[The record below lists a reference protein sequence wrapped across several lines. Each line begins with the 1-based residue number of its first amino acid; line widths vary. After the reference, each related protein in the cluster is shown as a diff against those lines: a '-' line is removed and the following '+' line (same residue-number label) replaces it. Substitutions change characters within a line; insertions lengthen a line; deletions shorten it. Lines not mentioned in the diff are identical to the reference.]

1 MIHQI
6 LDITYLSEY
15 RLILTFSD
23 GSRRE
28 VDLEPLLE
36 GSLFGDLKSQ
46 EKFRQV
52 VLDKE
57 FGSIEWPNGADIC
70 PDLLY
75 QMSKEIA
82 ANSEATGG

>member
-1 MIHQI
+1 MVHRII
-6 LDITYLSEY
+6 DIACLRDY

-23 GSRRE
+23 KSRRI

-36 GSLFGDLKSQ
+36 GSLFGELKSM
-46 EKFRQV
+46 EKFKQV
-52 VLDKE
+52 YLDKE

-75 QMSKEIA
+75 QMSEEIP
-82 ANSEATGG
+82 ANTEAIGG

>member
-1 MIHQI
+1 MHRI

-15 RLILTFSD
+15 RLILAFSD

-36 GSLFGDLKSQ
+36 GSLFGDLKSPDI
-46 EKFRQV
+46 FRQV
-52 VLDKE
+52 TLDKE

-75 QMSKEIA
+75 QMSREIIS
-82 ANSEATGG
+82 NSEATGG

>member
-6 LDITYLSEY
+6 IDITCLPDY

-23 GSRRE
+23 KSRRIVE
-28 VDLEPLLE
+28 LEPLLE
-36 GSLFGDLKSQ
+36 GPLFGELKSV
-46 EKFRQV
+46 EKFKQV
-52 VLDKE
+52 YLDKE

-75 QMSKEIA
+75 QMSKEITT
-82 ANSEATGG
+82 NTEAIGG